1 MEKGAFPLFLAPM
14 AGVTNSVFRTIC
26 KENGADILT
35 TEFVSADGI
44 MHRNARTRG
53 YVEFRPEERPMGVQ
67 LFGADPE
74 RLGEAAKQV
83 IDWVQPDFI
92 DINFG
97 CPANKVVCRNGGS
110 SLLRDCPLLERVAD
124 AVVRSCAPLP
134 VTAKIRIGWDDRS
147 VNAVETARRLERVGI
162 RRIAVHGR
170 TRAQGYSGNAD
181 WSVIASVA
189 ASVSVPVIGNG
200 DIVDASTAL
209 ARRSSGVSGLMIGRA
224 AMSNPWIFSEIK
236 DAFAGLPFTPP
247 SLRERWDLVLRHCRE
262 EVAQRGETH
271 GMHGMRGRLMAYT
284 RGMQGARPLRGELS
298 SVSTLMQLEEII
310 ARHLDTFG
318 LDDGTHGARVSSS
331 ISEPLAALS

>member
-14 AGVTNSVFRTIC
+14 AGVTNSAFRKIC
-26 KENGADILT
+26 KEKGADILT

-53 YVEFRPEERPMGVQ
+53 YVEFGPEERPMGVQ
-67 LFGADPE
+67 LFGADPK

-110 SLLRDCPLLERVAD
+110 SLLRDCPLLERVAE
-124 AVVRSCAPLP
+124 AVVRSCDPLE

-147 VNAVETARRLERVGI
+147 INAVETARRLEGVGI
-162 RRIAVHGR
+162 RRISVHGR

-189 ASVSVPVIGNG
+189 AAVSVPVIGNG
-200 DIVDASTAL
+200 DITDAASAL
-209 ARRSSGVSGLMIGRA
+209 ARRSSGVSGFMIGRA
-224 AMSNPWIFSEIK
+224 AMNNPWVFSEIK
-236 DAFAGLPFTPP
+236 AAFAGRPFTPP

-262 EVAQRGETH
+262 EVARRGETH

-298 SVSTLMQLEEII
+298 SVSTLLQLEEII

-318 LDDGTHGARVSSS
+318 LRDGARDFAPVLESS
-331 ISEPLAALS
+331 AALSSPP